1 MRNAIKR
8 NMTKTK
14 REQVKLVENMNR
26 DAINQ
31 IFQGM
36 NQLATSVATVQTE
49 LLVLRNALKR
59 TLLIDDFVL
68 EQERTNLREMQE
80 MESKALVLGQQQ
92 KDNIVKPI

>member
-1 MRNAIKR
+1 M
-8 NMTKTK
+8 
-14 REQVKLVENMNR
+14 
-26 DAINQ
+26 
-31 IFQGM
+31 
-36 NQLATSVATVQTE
+36 ATVQTE

>member
-1 MRNAIKR
+1 MV
-8 NMTKTK
+8 KTK
-14 REQVKLVENMNR
+14 REQLKLIENMNR

-36 NQLATSVATVQTE
+36 NQLATSVSTVQTE

-68 EQERTNLREMQE
+68 EQERTALREIQE
-80 MESKALVLGQQQ
+80 MESKALILGQ
-92 KDNIVKPI
+92 